1 MKKILF
7 FILSITIFTNCS
19 LEMLPETELS
29 DAGFWKSEK
38 ELRGACNRL
47 YENSLLDGFSHDRR
61 SDELVATGA
70 DGISNGSRS
79 IPATS
84 DDWKKPYDRIYVSN
98 NIIDKSANTGL
109 QENIR
114 NRWIAEAHFF
124 RAYNY
129 FILVKRYG
137 GVPLILKS
145 FDDPNDPEAFKGRNT
160 LEEVIAQCYADLEF
174 AAQYLPTRASL
185 PEADWGRVTRSAA
198 LAMTAR
204 IGLYIGTLT
213 KYHNLS
219 GSDSK
224 AHLKKSI
231 DAFEL
236 LAKEGHNLYPD
247 FQKLFT
253 MDGEGSANKE
263 NIFVRIYGPNG
274 APTVYHGNSRGMENA
289 VSLTR
294 QMVDQFLYID
304 GLPREKSALK
314 PAVETSFNSALEK
327 RDPRLTMTVFSLD
340 EEAFK
345 GPYQPFANQH
355 GNGYSLKKGFM
366 IDQWNTTNREYVD
379 KMLIR
384 YGEML
389 VTYAEALYEYNNTIT
404 DAQLD
409 ATVNLLRA
417 RAGFKNATNVVVKLT
432 NDFVTSNGL
441 NMLDEIRRERTVEL
455 IDEGFRYDDIIRWK
469 IAEKVLP
476 VDMIGAKL
484 VDSEVQS
491 GKRENLKTRLTD
503 ANGKLNGKQVYDQP
517 DMYVIELAESRKF
530 DPAKDYLYPIPVNEI
545 ALTNNA
551 ITQNPGWDK

>member
-1 MKKILF
+1 
-7 FILSITIFTNCS
+7 
-19 LEMLPETELS
+19 
-29 DAGFWKSEK
+29 
-38 ELRGACNRL
+38 
-47 YENSLLDGFSHDRR
+47 
-61 SDELVATGA
+61 
-70 DGISNGSRS
+70 
-79 IPATS
+79 
-84 DDWKKPYDRIYVSN
+84 
-98 NIIDKSANTGL
+98 
-109 QENIR
+109 
-114 NRWIAEAHFF
+114 
-124 RAYNY
+124 
-129 FILVKRYG
+129 
-137 GVPLILKS
+137 
-145 FDDPNDPEAFKGRNT
+145 
-160 LEEVIAQCYADLEF
+160 
-174 AAQYLPTRASL
+174 
-185 PEADWGRVTRSAA
+185 
-198 LAMTAR
+198 
-204 IGLYIGTLT
+204 
-213 KYHNLS
+213 
-219 GSDSK
+219 
-224 AHLKKSI
+224 
-231 DAFEL
+231 
-236 LAKEGHNLYPD
+236 
-247 FQKLFT
+247 
-253 MDGEGSANKE
+253 
-263 NIFVRIYGPNG
+263 
-274 APTVYHGNSRGMENA
+274 
-289 VSLTR
+289 
-294 QMVDQFLYID
+294 
-304 GLPREKSALK
+304 
-314 PAVETSFNSALEK
+314 
-327 RDPRLTMTVFSLD
+327 MTVFSLD